1 MLAAASTA
9 MNNHAINILP
19 DMSQPA
25 RDTPRPFQPPVAQRD
40 IKAEVIYCVEG
51 VISPILSNIYLH
63 KLDVYVETVLIP
75 QYTRGKHRKG
85 NPEYRRRTHQMT
97 LARRRG
103 DRETARALRRETRQ
117 LPSVD
122 PQDPGYRRLRYSRY
136 ADDHILGFTGPKAE
150 AETIKD
156 QLATFLRDELAL
168 ELNPDKTLITHART
182 RAARYLG
189 YEIIAQHS
197 NIKITSGRRTA
208 NGTIA
213 LRVPLDVI
221 KAKRAPYRQHGKPW
235 HRPAL
240 QNLDDYDIIQA
251 YGAEYRGIVGYY
263 MLAIDVWR
271 FNELEWHAKTSMLKT
286 LAAKHQSSVSK
297 MASKQ
302 TAKIETPHGLRTCY
316 EARIQRGSKPDLV
329 ARFGGI
335 PLVRNMDAALS
346 DRVPDRPPTPRK
358 ELIHRL
364 LTPRCELC
372 GDPGTVVVHQVRKLT
387 SLGAPGPGQPAW
399 AKKMAQMRR
408 KTLAVCAPCHDH
420 IHAQPVT
427 KAA

>member
-1 MLAAASTA
+1 MLK
-9 MNNHAINILP
+9 ILAEKIH
-19 DMSQPA
+19 DNRFLRLIANML
-25 RDTPRPFQPPVAQRD
+25 
-40 IKAEVIYCVEG
+40 KAGYLEDWKYHETLSGSPQGG
-51 VISPILSNIYLH
+51 VVSPILSNIYLH
-63 KLDVYVETVLIP
+63 KLDAYVETVLIP
-75 QYTRGKHRKG
+75 QCTRGKHRRG

-103 DRETARALRRETRQ
+103 DRETDRALRRETRQ

-150 AETIKD
+150 AEAIKD

-189 YEIIAQHS
+189 YEIIVQHS
-197 NIKITSGRRTA
+197 NIKITNGRRTA

-271 FNELEWHAKTSMLKT
+271 FNELEWYAKTSMLKT

-297 MASKQ
+297 MASKYA
-302 TAKIETPHGLRTCY
+302 AKIQTPHGLRTCY

-335 PLVRNMDAALS
+335 PLARNMDAVLS
-346 DRVPDRPPTPRK
+346 DRVPGRPR
-358 ELIHRL
+358 H
-364 LTPRCELC
+364 
-372 GDPGTVVVHQVRKLT
+372 
-387 SLGAPGPGQPAW
+387 PA
-399 AKKMAQMRR
+399 RS
-408 KTLAVCAPCHDH
+408 
-420 IHAQPVT
+420 
-427 KAA
+427 

>member
-1 MLAAASTA
+1 
-9 MNNHAINILP
+9 
-19 DMSQPA
+19 
-25 RDTPRPFQPPVAQRD
+25 
-40 IKAEVIYCVEG
+40 
-51 VISPILSNIYLH
+51 
-63 KLDVYVETVLIP
+63 
-75 QYTRGKHRKG
+75 
-85 NPEYRRRTHQMT
+85 MT

-103 DRETARALRRETRQ
+103 DRETVRALRRETRQ

-150 AETIKD
+150 AEAIKD

-189 YEIIAQHS
+189 YEIIVQHS
-197 NIKITSGRRTA
+197 DIKITNGRRTA

-240 QNLDDYDIIQA
+240 QNLDDYDIIQT

-271 FNELEWHAKTSMLKT
+271 FNELEWYAKTSMLKT

-297 MASKQ
+297 MASKYA
-302 TAKIETPHGLRTCY
+302 AKIQTPHGLRTCY

-335 PLVRNMDAALS
+335 PLVRNMDTVLS
-346 DRVPDRPPTPRK
+346 DRVPGRPPTPRK

-364 LTPRCELC
+364 LTRRCELC

-387 SLGAPGPGQPAW
+387 SLGVPGPGQPAW
-399 AKKMAQMRR
+399 AKKMARMRR
-408 KTLAVCAPCHDH
+408 KTLVVCASCHDL